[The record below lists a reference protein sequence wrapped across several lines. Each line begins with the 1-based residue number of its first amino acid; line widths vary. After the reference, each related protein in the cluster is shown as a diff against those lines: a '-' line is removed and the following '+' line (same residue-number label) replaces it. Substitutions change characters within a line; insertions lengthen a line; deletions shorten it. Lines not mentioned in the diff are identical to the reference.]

1 MKKNEKKGLTDA
13 PNLSSIVYMIKTTL
27 LTSGNQKIVKGEKLG
42 YITKGIHLAPANLAG
57 YEVCQWRSKGCT
69 MACLNTAGRGQMNS
83 VQASRIAKTKLF
95 FEQQFDFLTKLSKE
109 ITSTIKSSLK
119 KEMQAV
125 FRLNLTSDISWES
138 VFFNEEEPK
147 TIFEKFPST
156 QFYDYTKSFKRM
168 CAFLNKPFT
177 KDEQKFPS
185 NYHLT
190 FSRSEHNDKKCEMV
204 LAMGG
209 NVAVVFRNQ
218 LPKTW
223 KGYEVVN
230 GDDTDL
236 RFLDK
241 KGVVVGLIEKGMA
254 KKDETGFVQ
263 EGVDS

>member
-1 MKKNEKKGLTDA
+1 
-13 PNLSSIVYMIKTTL
+13 MIKTTL
-27 LTSGNQKIVKGEKLG
+27 LTSGNQKILKGEKLG

-69 MACLNTAGRGQMNS
+69 ASCLNTAGRGQMNS
-83 VQASRIAKTKLF
+83 VQQSRIAKTKLF
-95 FEQQFDFLTKLSKE
+95 FEQKMDFFTKLSKE
-109 ITSTIKSSLK
+109 ITSTIKSSIK

-138 VFFNEEEPK
+138 EINEDGV
-147 TIFEKFPST
+147 TIFEKFGKT

-168 CAFLNKPFT
+168 CSFLGKPFI
-177 KDEQKFPS
+177 KGEAKFPS

-190 FSRSEHNDKKCEMV
+190 FSRSENNDKKCEMV

-223 KGYEVVN
+223 KGFEVVN
-230 GDDTDL
+230 GDETDL

-241 KGVVVGLIEKGMA
+241 RGVVVGLIEKGMA
-254 KKDETGFVQ
+254 KKDATGFVQ
-263 EGVDS
+263 EGVNS